1 MLEAGADGLRA
12 MFNRAD
18 AASVSMLPVRSA
30 PDLAPWPAS
39 RVTLLGDAIHAMS
52 PAGVGANTALDD
64 AARLAGHLARAV
76 QDGDLPAA
84 LARRNGHARP
94 RQRRR
99 RGLVARGAQAGR
111 RPVLKRRRP
120 GRLSRQGVKAILRP
134 NPIHPPVLRPCP
146 ASHRAHGKTRVHR

>member
-52 PAGVGANTALDD
+52 PAGGVGANTALDD

-84 LARRNGHARP
+84 LAAYETDMRARANAA
-94 RQRRR
+94 
-99 RGLVARGAQAGR
+99 VAASSQGARKLAGAQ
-111 RPVLKRRRP
+111 
-120 GRLSRQGVKAILRP
+120 S
-134 NPIHPPVLRPCP
+134 
-146 ASHRAHGKTRVHR
+146 